1 TETRQLRRTFWVR
14 LNRYARNEDILALA
28 STNRAHAE
36 ALRPHCFKK
45 VCVSTATH
53 SAQDTYRTLVNH
65 QASIEHLRLVL
76 ESRGIQDVL
85 FGGLFGMM
93 MGCLGSLQCLTI
105 EIRHLELLN
114 WNSWR

>member
-1 TETRQLRRTFWVR
+1 MSSTSSTPFLTVPNANETETRQLRRTFWVR

-65 QASIEHLRLVL
+65 RASIEHLRLVL
-76 ESRGIQDVL
+76 ECRGIQDKL
-85 FGGLFGMM
+85 F
-93 MGCLGSLQCLTI
+93 
-105 EIRHLELLN
+105 
-114 WNSWR
+114 NSGH